1 MTLVNYTET
10 RMKNTSD
17 LTNSDGYHSLSPFNI
32 TLWIMYL
39 LVIFVGV
46 AGNVMVVCIVYRF
59 RSMHSTTN
67 YLISNL
73 AIADS
78 VSLIFCPIPIAVEFS
93 NNSFIGSVGQFV
105 CKVFTGNFLSQ
116 VSISASFTTLIF
128 LATDRYYAMV
138 KPFHTRFI
146 VSPERF
152 RHVIGFIWLVSLLC
166 CVPILVGSE
175 VDELSQRCLSAW
187 TIEKP
192 PFMRV
197 YLTSVAIFYVATFFL
212 LSYCYTQILKGLC
225 ISKTVFSRDFATEFK
240 KKFALISLTVTLSFC
255 VCYAP
260 FLFFHVYLAFQDANT
275 LVENHETLLIAN
287 RITRFIFYLSGSLNH
302 LLYAFQS
309 SRYRG
314 NLRKILRLKT
324 PSRVGVSV
332 IPLKDMK

>member
-1 MTLVNYTET
+1 MTLVNDTET

-166 CVPILVGSE
+166 CVPTRIGTQHSRE
-175 VDELSQRCLSAW
+175 TSQMN
-187 TIEKP
+187 P
-192 PFMRV
+192 
-197 YLTSVAIFYVATFFL
+197 
-212 LSYCYTQILKGLC
+212 
-225 ISKTVFSRDFATEFK
+225 
-240 KKFALISLTVTLSFC
+240 
-255 VCYAP
+255 
-260 FLFFHVYLAFQDANT
+260 
-275 LVENHETLLIAN
+275 
-287 RITRFIFYLSGSLNH
+287 ITWRNLSGLTI
-302 LLYAFQS
+302 
-309 SRYRG
+309 
-314 NLRKILRLKT
+314 K
-324 PSRVGVSV
+324 RVWNGFT
-332 IPLKDMK
+332 MA

>member
-1 MTLVNYTET
+1 MGKKET

-17 LTNSDGYHSLSPFNI
+17 LTNSDGYHPLSPFNI
-32 TLWIMYL
+32 TLAILYL

-46 AGNVMVVCIVYRF
+46 AGNVLVLCIVYTH

-67 YLISNL
+67 YLLSNL

-78 VSLIFCPIPIAVEFS
+78 VSLIFCPIPTAVEFS
-93 NNSFIGSVGQFV
+93 NYSFIGFAGRFV
-105 CKVFTGNFLSQ
+105 CKVFAGNFLSQ

-138 KPFHTRFI
+138 KPFQTRFI
-146 VSPERF
+146 VSPEKV
-152 RHVIGFIWLVSLLC
+152 RHAIGFIWLVSLLC

-175 VDELSQRCLSAW
+175 LDELSQRCLNAW

-197 YLTSVAIFYVATFFL
+197 YLTSVAILYVATFFL
-212 LSYCYTQILKGLC
+212 LSYCYTQILTGLY
-225 ISKTVFSRDFATEFK
+225 ISKTVFSRGSATEFK
-240 KKFALISLTVTLSFC
+240 KKLALISVTVTLTFC
-255 VCYAP
+255 ICYAP
-260 FLFFHVYLAFQDANT
+260 FVFFQVYLAFQDANIID
-275 LVENHETLLIAN
+275 ENHETLSIAN
-287 RITRFIFYLSGSLNH
+287 RITRFILYLSCSLNH

-309 SRYRG
+309 SRYRN
-314 NLRKILRLKT
+314 NLRKILTLKK

-332 IPLKDMK
+332 IALKRMK